1 MPARG
6 QPLRAAWPALTV
18 RGVPA
23 RGPRKPVSRIAAPHK
38 HFRPRRPPKEAR
50 VSSCCVV
57 CLCLCARSTRRA
69 APAAAGVQGA
79 RCLAG
84 SGAGFE
90 EIWTRAEKEWVL
102 VPTRHRLAFVR
113 FVLYIHCF
121 WHLGS
126 TSDFPQELFWCTA
139 SCMTV
144 MYTLLHG
151 CLYCFSHPRFAC
163 PRAICVAGDALR
175 RRVHMPGAL
184 CGLCRVRS
192 FGGS

>member
-38 HFRPRRPPKEAR
+38 HFRPRTAPKEAR

-79 RCLAG
+79 RRLAG
-84 SGAGFE
+84 SGAGSD

-102 VPTRHRLAFVR
+102 VPTRHWLAFVR
-113 FVLYIHCF
+113 FDSCCIYIAF
-121 WHLGS
+121 GTWAQLQTFRKSFFGV
-126 TSDFPQELFWCTA
+126 Q
-139 SCMTV
+139 
-144 MYTLLHG
+144 
-151 CLYCFSHPRFAC
+151 HPA
-163 PRAICVAGDALR
+163 
-175 RRVHMPGAL
+175 
-184 CGLCRVRS
+184 
-192 FGGS
+192 